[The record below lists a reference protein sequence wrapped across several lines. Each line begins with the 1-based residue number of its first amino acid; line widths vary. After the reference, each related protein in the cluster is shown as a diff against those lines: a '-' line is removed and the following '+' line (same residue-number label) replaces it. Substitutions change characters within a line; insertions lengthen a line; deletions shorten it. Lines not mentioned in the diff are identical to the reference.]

1 MNRQVLVFLFTLL
14 AVTFFCTPC
23 SSAQEKL
30 SHDQAVNVLAAWYM
44 GVSAEET
51 GRPLKHTS
59 KPLVLELD
67 ARTRLDVPS
76 HLAEQ
81 EVAEVQRL
89 DLGPGLEDAVVV
101 GIDARTG
108 DGLHQGYVLVY
119 ARKEQQMVLQAELP
133 LRERFERFEKAWV
146 NRDEPVL
153 VINGFS
159 GNHFMDLWVYR
170 FTGGQPELLF
180 ADGSAAGA
188 EFRYDVTTPV
198 PTIWIAAEDWT
209 DPNWSFA
216 TGDRRWMVYTWNG
229 REFVYNER
237 VSSARETSVQERL
250 ALYTIRTLQRVD
262 QLKVSKIGERVQKT
276 LQAAEP

>member
-1 MNRQVLVFLFTLL
+1 MRVTFVFAQDTLNQTQAANLL
-14 AVTFFCTPC
+14 AV
-23 SSAQEKL
+23 
-30 SHDQAVNVLAAWYM
+30 WYR
-44 GVSAEET
+44 GLSAEET
-51 GRPLKHTS
+51 GRPLAHTS
-59 KPLVLELD
+59 KPLLIELD
-67 ARTRLDVPS
+67 EHTRITIPS

-81 EVAEVQRL
+81 EVVEVQRM
-89 DLGPGLEDAVVV
+89 DLGPGLEEAVVV
-101 GIDARTG
+101 GLDASTA
-108 DGLHQGYVLVY
+108 DGLHQGYAIVYTRRNGQIVLHT
-119 ARKEQQMVLQAELP
+119 ELP

-146 NRDEPVL
+146 NTDEPVL

-170 FTGGQPELLF
+170 FVGGHPELLF

-216 TGDRRWMVYTWNG
+216 SGDRRWMVYTWNG
-229 REFVYNER
+229 REFAYNER

-250 ALYTIRTLQRVD
+250 ALYTM
-262 QLKVSKIGERVQKT
+262 KT
-276 LQAAEP
+276 LQWAETLKEHKVVEQGLSKLERRAEH

>member
-1 MNRQVLVFLFTLL
+1 
-14 AVTFFCTPC
+14 
-23 SSAQEKL
+23 
-30 SHDQAVNVLAAWYM
+30 
-44 GVSAEET
+44 
-51 GRPLKHTS
+51 
-59 KPLVLELD
+59 
-67 ARTRLDVPS
+67 
-76 HLAEQ
+76 
-81 EVAEVQRL
+81 
-89 DLGPGLEDAVVV
+89 
-101 GIDARTG
+101 
-108 DGLHQGYVLVY
+108 
-119 ARKEQQMVLQAELP
+119 MVLQAELP

-146 NRDEPVL
+146 NTDEPVL

-170 FTGGQPELLF
+170 FVGGQPELLF

-198 PTIWIAAEDWT
+198 PTIWVAAEDWT

-216 TGDRRWMVYTWNG
+216 TGDRRWMVYTWDG

-237 VSSARETSVQERL
+237 LSSARETSVQERL

-276 LQAAEP
+276 LRAAAEP

>member
-1 MNRQVLVFLFTLL
+1 MAVPNCPL
-14 AVTFFCTPC
+14 A
-23 SSAQEKL
+23 
-30 SHDQAVNVLAAWYM
+30 
-44 GVSAEET
+44 
-51 GRPLKHTS
+51 HTS

-67 ARTRLDVPS
+67 AQTRLEVSP

-81 EVAEVQRL
+81 EVVEIQRMNF
-89 DLGPGLEDAVVV
+89 GPGPLEDAVVV
-101 GIDARTG
+101 GIDARAT
-108 DGLHQGYVLVY
+108 DGLHQGYALVY

-133 LRERFERFEKAWV
+133 LRERFERFEKAWI
-146 NRDEPVL
+146 NTDEPVL

-170 FTGGQPELLF
+170 FVGGQPELLF

-229 REFVYNER
+229 REFAYNER
-237 VSSARETSVQERL
+237 VSSAREMSVQERL
-250 ALYTIRTLQRVD
+250 ALYTIRTLQRAD
-262 QLKVSKIGERVQKT
+262 QKAIKTAERVQKT
-276 LQAAEP
+276 FQAATEP